1 MGQLLKTRR
10 RPTCSSSCGQEERQ
24 MFQIEA
30 DWFLQFNKM
39 AAIVGSL
46 CTVLFLCVLLL
57 LIRKHKSGHK
67 QTVKKTASPVIP
79 LSQLTTC

>member
-1 MGQLLKTRR
+1 
-10 RPTCSSSCGQEERQ
+10 